1 MKKQVSNPVTIQH
14 QFDSFVKKVLAGEV
28 KSYRAE
34 MARQSAKEALLPPSF
49 QPLTCVRRRPV
60 PRPHLQLLII
70 WRYAP
75 PSANEEDRHARH
87 RCSGLP
93 AQPRRPP
100 HGGGLPGGCSPG
112 GRADNQWN
120 PRLRRHHRPCRTP
133 AGQCGPDRRRT
144 RRGLSDVAHR
154 RERRGPAAGRL

>member
-1 MKKQVSNPVTIQH
+1 MKKQVSDPVTIQH
-14 QFDSFVKKVLAGEV
+14 QFYSFVKKVLAGEV

-112 GRADNQWN
+112 GCAGPQRN

-133 AGQCGPDRRRT
+133 A
-144 RRGLSDVAHR
+144 
-154 RERRGPAAGRL
+154 